1 MEKAGRHSKPLT
13 KTKLERNWEFR
24 TMAKCRKVLPS
35 GQCTKNAVPGRNLC
49 AMHVRAAEK
58 AASKPK
64 KK

>member
-1 MEKAGRHSKPLT
+1 
-13 KTKLERNWEFR
+13 
-24 TMAKCRKVLPS
+24 MAKCRKVLPS
-35 GQCTKNAVPGRNLC
+35 GQCTKNAVAGRNLC